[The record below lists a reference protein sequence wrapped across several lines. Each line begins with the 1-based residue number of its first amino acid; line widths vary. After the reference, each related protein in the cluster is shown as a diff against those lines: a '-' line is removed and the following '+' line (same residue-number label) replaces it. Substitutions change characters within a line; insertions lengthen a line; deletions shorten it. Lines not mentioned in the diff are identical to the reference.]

1 MTWVVLPC
9 KDFVRAKSRLSG
21 VLAPHERR
29 SLTQAMVED
38 VLWVVSAHP
47 RITGVMLVSDDPCA
61 AMLAAKYQA
70 LFLDE
75 RQLELRGLNEA
86 VSAACADLSSRGA
99 ESILVLHGDVPTLT
113 AREIDKILD
122 VGEAHFDDV
131 ILVPDEAEMG
141 TNGMWFAA
149 GNQPQFYFGVNSFEL
164 HRQYCHQQ
172 GQVVRAIDLP
182 GLGLDVDEPVDL
194 HAVLLRLEEDD
205 VLAPHTREL
214 VFGTG
219 IRARMSVINEVE
231 QNSLIDEA
239 MGTN

>member
-29 SLTQAMVED
+29 SLTQSMVED
-38 VLWVVSAHP
+38 VLGVVSAHP

-86 VSAACADLSSRGA
+86 VSAGCAAVSSRGA

-113 AREIDKILD
+113 AGEIDKILD
-122 VGEAHFDDV
+122 VGKARVDAV
-131 ILVPDEAEMG
+131 ILVPDEAGMG
-141 TNGMWFAA
+141 TNGMWFSV
-149 GNQPQFYFGVNSFEL
+149 GNQPQFHFGVNSFEL
-164 HRQYCHQQ
+164 HRQHCRRQ

-194 HAVLLRLEEDD
+194 HAVLRRLEEDD

-214 VFGTG
+214 IFGTG
-219 IRARMSVINEVE
+219 IRARMSAINDAEKNSVI
-231 QNSLIDEA
+231 DDA
-239 MGTN
+239 MGTI